1 MTGTSSS
8 MMSMLKDRLGEPDEA
23 SNTVPYWLPT
33 SLPNVNIVVSD
44 KMDLG
49 FAGGRQIGISG
60 PSSCGKTA
68 LATELMIQAQRKAGL
83 PHFNDHEHSW
93 LEAHAISQ
101 GLDVGNFYY
110 RQPLSAEEG
119 FQLLY
124 DVQQLVRCHQI
135 GFDPARLGKPSEPG
149 RSVKLIKAIQS
160 SGKYATLPPLVQVID
175 SVASLIPEEQDID
188 YRSQNMKT
196 KNMAVG
202 AFLST
207 ELKRM
212 ARDCAHLASTL
223 VLLNQLRKNP
233 AIMFGDNSSETGGEA
248 LTYYASTRIRLRRVG
263 HIYADWAEKSSEIIG
278 DIVELHVLKN
288 KVARPLRR
296 TKYVFNNRGPVG
308 LDCAATMIV
317 LGKEAGV
324 LGPKEGK
331 TVDFGG
337 RSRWPIND
345 LLVQCRIE
353 PKLVAALIATVMPA
367 VAPSLLREDTPPA
380 IPEPEA
386 A

>member
-1 MTGTSSS
+1 MTSTSSAL
-8 MMSMLKDRLGEPDEA
+8 MSMLTKELGEPDEA

-33 SLPNVNIVVSD
+33 SLPNVNLIVSD

-49 FAGGRQIGISG
+49 FPGGRQVGISG

-68 LATELMIQAQRKAGL
+68 LATELMIQAQRKGGL

-93 LEAHAISQ
+93 LQAHAISQ
-101 GLDVGNFYY
+101 GLDVDNFYY
-110 RQPLSAEEG
+110 RQPLSAEDG
-119 FQLLY
+119 FQILY
-124 DVQQLVRCHQI
+124 DVQQLVRCQQI
-135 GFDPARLGKPSEPG
+135 GLDVAKLGSPKDPG
-149 RSVKLIKAIQS
+149 RSVRLIKAVQK
-160 SGKYATLPPLVQVID
+160 SGKFATLPPLVQVID
-175 SVASLIPEEQDID
+175 SVASLIPEEQDIA
-188 YRSQNMKT
+188 YGAQNMKT

-202 AFLST
+202 AFLSV

-233 AIMFGDNSSETGGEA
+233 AIMFGDNNSETGGEA
-248 LTYYASTRIRLRRVG
+248 LTYYASTRIRLRRIG
-263 HIYADWAEKSSEIIG
+263 HIYADWSEKSSEVIG
-278 DIVELHVLKN
+278 DIVEMHVLKN

-337 RSRWPIND
+337 RSKWSIND
-345 LLVQCRIE
+345 LLAQCRIE

-367 VAPSLLREDTPPA
+367 VAPGLLREDAPPA